1 VGDQPSPRVAVVL
14 DRDDHQRLADDMGV
28 QGQRDGGLDRAVQ
41 RPELPVIVAGLAEDL
56 DKEAFAVRRRA
67 ARVGRFRHEVSAD
80 LSAPASIARMLGSLH
95 GGLPA
100 RR

>member
-1 VGDQPSPRVAVVL
+1 
-14 DRDDHQRLADDMGV
+14 MGV

-80 LSAPASIARMLGSLH
+80 LAAPASIARMLGSLH
-95 GGLPA
+95 GGLTA